1 MAITTDKKVFIAWA
15 PYSRRGQSLAAEL
28 DMQPYLIH
36 HLKFQRPVYA
46 PFKYVL
52 QVLHTLVLLLKERP
66 RIVVVQD
73 PPIFASLT
81 VCIYT
86 VLVFGQARFIV
97 DAHTGALLHPWWKP
111 FQGLLKFIYRRALTV
126 ITTNRTLT
134 ELVRSWGADSMA
146 LAGPPI
152 TIPPGEAMVLGEA
165 FNLALINTF
174 SPDEPLAVVL
184 EAVAD
189 RPDLHLYVTGDVG
202 KAPSSL
208 VKSAPANVT
217 FTGFLSDDDYLRLLR
232 GADAIMALTNRDF
245 TLQLGGMEAV
255 AVGKP
260 IITSD
265 LSFLREYFDQGTVHV
280 PNTADGVRQGIIRM
294 QKNIARLSTEILR
307 LRRAH
312 QEEWNIKSQQLRE
325 LMAAGATRDNC

>member
-1 MAITTDKKVFIAWA
+1 MTITTDKKVFVAWA
-15 PYSRRGQSLAAEL
+15 PYSRRGQSLATEL
-28 DMQPYLIH
+28 GMQPYLIH
-36 HLKFQRPVYA
+36 HLKFQRPIYA

-52 QVLHTLVLLLKERP
+52 QVLHTLALLLKERP

-86 VLVFGQARFIV
+86 VLVFGQAQFIV
-97 DAHTGALLHPWWKP
+97 DAHTGALLHPWWKS
-111 FQGLLKFIYRRALTV
+111 FQGLQKSIYRRALTV
-126 ITTNRTLT
+126 ITTNHTLT

-152 TIPPGEAMVLGEA
+152 NIPPGEAMILGKT
-165 FNLALINTF
+165 FNLVLINTF
-174 SPDEPLAVVL
+174 SPDEPLSAAL
-184 EAVAD
+184 EAVTD
-189 RPDLHLYVTGDVG
+189 RHDMHLYVTGDVG

-208 VKSAPANVT
+208 LEMAPANVT
-217 FTGFLSDDDYLRLLR
+217 FTGFLSDADYLRLLR
-232 GADAIMALTNRDF
+232 GADAIMALTDEDF

-265 LSFLREYFDQGTVHV
+265 LSFLREYFNQGTVHV
-280 PNTADGVRQGIIRM
+280 PNTPAGIRQGIIRM
-294 QKNIARLSTEILR
+294 QKDIANLSTEILQ
-307 LRRAH
+307 LRRTH
-312 QEEWNIKSQQLRE
+312 QEEWITKSRHLRE
-325 LMAAGATRDNC
+325 IITTGATG

>member
-1 MAITTDKKVFIAWA
+1 MTTTTGNKVLVAWA
-15 PYSRRGQSLAAEL
+15 PYSRRSQSLAAEL
-28 DMQPYLIH
+28 DMNSYLIH
-36 HLKFQRPVYA
+36 YLKFQRPVYA

-52 QVLHTLVLLLKERP
+52 QALHTLALLLRERP
-66 RIVVVQD
+66 RIVFVQD

-81 VCIYT
+81 AYIYT
-86 VLVFGQARFIV
+86 LLTFGQARFIV

-111 FQGLLKFIYRRALTV
+111 FRWLQQFIYRRALVV

-134 ELVRSWGADSMA
+134 ELVQGWGVNSIA

-152 TIPPGEAMVLGEA
+152 NIPPGEAMPLSKA
-165 FNLALINTF
+165 FNLVLINTF
-174 SPDEPLAVVL
+174 SPDEPLSVVL

-208 VKSAPANVT
+208 LDATPANVT
-217 FTGFLSDDDYLRLLR
+217 FTGFLPDDDYLKLLR
-232 GADAIMALTNRDF
+232 GADAIIALTDEDF

-260 IITSD
+260 IITSN
-265 LSFLREYFDQGTVHV
+265 LSFLREYFNQGTVHV
-280 PNTADGVRQGIIRM
+280 PNTPDGVRRGITKM
-294 QKNIARLSTEILR
+294 QENIDLLSTAILR

-312 QEEWNIKSQQLRE
+312 QEEWSTKSQQLHD
-325 LMAAGATRDNC
+325 LMTAGATK